1 MNVPKLPLKTLAIAA
16 VAVFAGTISYKT
28 LIKNPQILIE
38 CSNEE
43 TFIYRPNK
51 NEMLFVRIGNFIYNE
66 EMLATEIDEI
76 VYAQMGNDTMGR
88 ASFTFNRKTKKLL
101 ANFNKKGAS
110 GLLAPMASRI
120 GPYPPIL
127 MLA

>member
-16 VAVFAGTISYKT
+16 VAVVAGTISYKT

-88 ASFTFNRKTKKLL
+88 ASFTFNRRTKKLL
-101 ANFNKKGAS
+101 ANFNKKGED
-110 GLLAPMASRI
+110 I
-120 GPYPPIL
+120 GIKETSCKTKRL
-127 MLA
+127 N

>member
-16 VAVFAGTISYKT
+16 VAVVAGTISYKT

-43 TFIYRPNK
+43 TFIYRPKK
-51 NEMLFVRIGNFIYNE
+51 NEMLFVRIRNFIYNE

-88 ASFTFNRKTKKLL
+88 ASFTFNRKTEKLL
-101 ANFNKKGAS
+101 ANFNKKGED
-110 GLLAPMASRI
+110 I
-120 GPYPPIL
+120 GSKETSCKTKKL
-127 MLA
+127 N

>member
-1 MNVPKLPLKTLAIAA
+1 MKIPKLPLKTLAIAA

-51 NEMLFVRIGNFIYNE
+51 NEMLFVRIKNFIYNE

-88 ASFTFNRKTKKLL
+88 ASFTFNRRTKKLL
-101 ANFNKKGAS
+101 ANFNKKGED
-110 GLLAPMASRI
+110 I
-120 GPYPPIL
+120 GSKETSCKTKRL
-127 MLA
+127 N

>member
-1 MNVPKLPLKTLAIAA
+1 MKIPKLPLKTLAIAA
-16 VAVFAGTISYKT
+16 VVMVAGSIYYQT
-28 LIKNPQILIE
+28 LIKTPQILIE

-51 NEMLFVRIGNFIYNE
+51 NEMLFVRIKNFIYNE

-88 ASFTFNRKTKKLL
+88 ASFTFNRRTKKLL
-101 ANFNKKGAS
+101 ANFNKKGED
-110 GLLAPMASRI
+110 I
-120 GPYPPIL
+120 GSKETSCKTKRL
-127 MLA
+127 N

>member
-1 MNVPKLPLKTLAIAA
+1 MKIPKLPLKTLAIAA
-16 VAVFAGTISYKT
+16 VVMVAGSIYYQT
-28 LIKNPQILIE
+28 LIKTPQILIE

-88 ASFTFNRKTKKLL
+88 ASFTFNRRTKKLL
-101 ANFNKKGAS
+101 ANFNKKGED
-110 GLLAPMASRI
+110 I
-120 GPYPPIL
+120 GSKETSCKTKRL
-127 MLA
+127 N

>member
-16 VAVFAGTISYKT
+16 VAVVAGTISYKT

-88 ASFTFNRKTKKLL
+88 ASFTFNRRTKKLL
-101 ANFNKKGAS
+101 ANFNKKGED
-110 GLLAPMASRI
+110 I
-120 GPYPPIL
+120 GSKETSCKTKRL
-127 MLA
+127 N

>member
-1 MNVPKLPLKTLAIAA
+1 MKIPKLPLKTLAIAA
-16 VAVFAGTISYKT
+16 VVMVAGSIYYQT
-28 LIKNPQILIE
+28 LIKTPQILIE

-51 NEMLFVRIGNFIYNE
+51 NEMLFVRIKNFIYNE

-101 ANFNKKGAS
+101 TNFNKKGED
-110 GLLAPMASRI
+110 I
-120 GPYPPIL
+120 GSKETSCKTKRL
-127 MLA
+127 N

>member
-88 ASFTFNRKTKKLL
+88 ASFTFNRRTKKLL
-101 ANFNKKGAS
+101 ANFNKKGED
-110 GLLAPMASRI
+110 I
-120 GPYPPIL
+120 GSKETSCKTKRL
-127 MLA
+127 N